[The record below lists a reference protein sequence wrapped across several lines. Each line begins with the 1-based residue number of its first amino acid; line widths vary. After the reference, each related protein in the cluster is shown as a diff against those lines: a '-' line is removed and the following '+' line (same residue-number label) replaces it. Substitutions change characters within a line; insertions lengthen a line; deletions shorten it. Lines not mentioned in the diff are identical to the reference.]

1 MTTLILG
8 DGFVAEFKK
17 YNTQSL
23 GEEIANAVSHG
34 VGSLL
39 SIAAAVVLIVRAAYL
54 NDAMGVVGACIF
66 GASLILLYT
75 FSSIYHSLTNF
86 KAKYVFQIF
95 DHCSIFI
102 LILGTYTPICFTVL
116 RGAWGWT
123 LFGINALCTVVGIVF
138 NSIDLKRWNKIS
150 LVLYVI
156 MGWSVLVSGKT
167 MLRITPPGGLALLV
181 IGGIAYTVGII
192 FYKMKK
198 VKYMHFVWHLFV
210 LAGSILHYFYVLFY
224 CYR

>member
-1 MTTLILG
+1 M
-8 DGFVAEFKK
+8 AEFKK

-39 SIAAAVVLIVRAAYL
+39 SIAAAVVLIVRAAFL
-54 NDAMGVVGACIF
+54 SDAMGVVGACIF

-116 RGAWGWT
+116 RGVQGWV
-123 LFGINALCTVVGIVF
+123 LFGINAFCTVVGIVF
-138 NSIDLKRWNKIS
+138 NSINLKKWSKLS
-150 LVLYVI
+150 LLLYVI
-156 MGWSVLVSGKT
+156 MGWSVLVSCKT
-167 MLRITPPGGLALLV
+167 VLKITPPGGLVLLV
-181 IGGIAYTVGII
+181 TGGVLYTVGIV

-224 CYR
+224 CYK